1 MGVFFAPPTH
11 EGDSTPTQASRGVS
25 SPPVGGVFGICRNMR
40 ISPSSGKDSHVTMV
54 SDAPCDYRRYAYNG
68 GGLGG
73 QCRYV
78 YIYICIYVAYMGD
91 GFREGRYT
99 STRPS
104 FTGELLLRPNPPTC
118 RVQTRRGPVACVVLG
133 RSGGEFHT
141 PEQRPQWDGLQ
152 GFVRVKKVGR
162 YLPAASVRGHLAG
175 YLHTTYR
182 SPDRAP
188 LGSARYVLFFVPVF
202 PREE

>member
-1 MGVFFAPPTH
+1 
-11 EGDSTPTQASRGVS
+11 
-25 SPPVGGVFGICRNMR
+25 
-40 ISPSSGKDSHVTMV
+40 
-54 SDAPCDYRRYAYNG
+54 
-68 GGLGG
+68 
-73 QCRYV
+73 
-78 YIYICIYVAYMGD
+78 MGD

-188 LGSARYVLFFVPVF
+188 LGSARLTLCIHLFTPAAGAIRLTDAYSSHTHTHGDIDL
-202 PREE
+202 PSLQQAYGSGRS